1 MSAPGGSPREAD
13 PGIAVTVEAGVGT
26 ILLRN
31 PAQRN
36 ALTRVMCRSI
46 AEAAAELDARQDVDV
61 VIVRGHGGT
70 FSAGVSIGEL
80 RDVILDDDGATD
92 HLTAADRALGRVAK
106 PTIAVVQGHCMGGG
120 WQLASACDFIVASE
134 DASFGITPAKLG
146 IIYPR
151 AGVDRLAA
159 LVGPA
164 TAKYVLMSAR
174 TFPARRAQSMGLV
187 AEVLPAEK
195 FDDGVHLLLGE
206 LQARSRYSMQTTKH
220 LIDRSGDPATDPSEL
235 ADAWRQAWA
244 EMAAGPDIDEG
255 VAAFLERRDPQF
267 PWKPGESPA

>member
-1 MSAPGGSPREAD
+1 MDAPAGQESG
-13 PGIAVTVEAGVGT
+13 PGIEVTIEAGVGM

-36 ALTRVMCRSI
+36 ALTRQMCREI
-46 AEAAAELDARQDVDV
+46 AETAACLDAREDVDV
-61 VIVRGHGGT
+61 LAVRGEGAT

-80 RDVILDDDGATD
+80 RQVILDDDGSTD
-92 HLTAADRALGRVAK
+92 HLTAADRALGRVRK

-120 WQLASACDFIVASE
+120 WQLASACDFIVASQ

-151 AGVDRLAA
+151 AGVDRLVR

-174 TFPARRAQSMGLV
+174 TFTASRAQDMGLV
-187 AEVLPAEK
+187 AEVLPAAE
-195 FDDGVHLLLGE
+195 FEAGVQALFTDLR
-206 LQARSRYSMQTTKH
+206 ARSRFSMSTTKG
-220 LIDRSGDPATDPSEL
+220 LIDTAGDPATEPAVL
-235 ADAWRQAWA
+235 ASVWDRAWT

-255 VAAFLERRDPQF
+255 IAAFLERRDPDF
-267 PWKPGESPA
+267 GWRPGP